1 MRFADED
8 SKQEEEWEGRIWDEQ
23 PHAPNEY
30 PNSTYKRLRL
40 LWCATQLS
48 LEGEQQPYVPR
59 LSPYVPRYVK
69 SSDDPNE
76 QTPANTQWIM
86 DPDQT
91 DTEVSP
97 WEARPSTSHSF
108 WLKKNQA

>member
-1 MRFADED
+1 M
-8 SKQEEEWEGRIWDEQ
+8 
-23 PHAPNEY
+23 
-30 PNSTYKRLRL
+30 
-40 LWCATQLS
+40 
-48 LEGEQQPYVPR
+48 
-59 LSPYVPRYVK
+59 K